1 MKLLKATTIFALSAS
16 LCLASAIIYRLLPSS
31 TFAFSQPLLPK
42 PIPAFYTGG
51 LEQGSGGQLERDWQA
66 YNSSNLFAPSRAQNS
81 ANALMPNS
89 AYPSPESCG
98 SCHTEIYQ
106 NWQQSLHASSATDEA
121 YLAVKELFAFERGEP
136 AVRLCAG
143 CHAPVA
149 LMTGEVG
156 LYNRESASSRQGVSC
171 AFCHTVDASHGGNGA
186 YTSNPSRVRAYL
198 GVPWSNF
205 HTSTTSSSTTSSS
218 TPVSSSAPSSPLEGV
233 AKWLVYQKPDA
244 HKEDMRSPALA
255 TGQVCQSCHQFTIN
269 GVAVQDTWN
278 EWKTSSFARQGTTCQ
293 SCHFSASGDPKRL
306 EPGEIA
312 TGRSRN
318 HVWKHALGGGST
330 TVAGRASSNVTYL
343 KNSLQLEAKRS
354 DSKLE
359 IKVSNIGAGHSI
371 PTGVTDLREL
381 WLEVT
386 AFDARGKT
394 VFSSGV
400 QDAAGVLPRDTRLF
414 HATLLDARDR
424 KLEQHDIWRVAKLG
438 SDTRIPANGSRLERF
453 TLPREATRVQ
463 VRLLWRDFPATFVST
478 VLKKN
483 PASLKTHELHRWETK

>member
-1 MKLLKATTIFALSAS
+1 MRSARATTILLTALILSSAVVIAY
-16 LCLASAIIYRLLPSS
+16 LLLPSS
-31 TFAFSQPLLPK
+31 SFALSQPFLPK

-171 AFCHTVDASHGGNGA
+171 AFCHTVDKSHGGNGA

-205 HTSTTSSSTTSSS
+205 HSSANSSLAASSGS
-218 TPVSSSAPSSPLEGV
+218 TPSSQSASSPLEPI
-233 AKWLVYQKPDA
+233 ATWLVYQKPEA

-293 SCHFSASGDPKRL
+293 SCHFTSSGDPKQL
-306 EPGEIA
+306 EPGEVA
-312 TGRSRN
+312 VGRSRN

-343 KNSLQLEAKRS
+343 KNSLQLEAQR
-354 DSKLE
+354 DGTKLE
-359 IKVSNIGAGHSI
+359 VKVSNVGAGHSL

-381 WLEVT
+381 WLEIT
-386 AFDARGKT
+386 AFDSSGKT

-414 HATLLDARDR
+414 HATLLDARGR
-424 KLEQHDIWRVAKLG
+424 KLEQHDIWRVAQLG
-438 SDTRIPANGSRLERF
+438 VDTRIPANGSRLERF
-453 TLPREATRVQ
+453 SLPRETTRVR

-483 PASLKTHELHRWETK
+483 PASLKTHALHRWETK

>member
-1 MKLLKATTIFALSAS
+1 MSSFRATSVLSTVLLVFSGLVVA
-16 LCLASAIIYRLLPSS
+16 YLLIPSS
-31 TFAFSQPLLPK
+31 TLAVLQPLIPK

-51 LEQGSGGQLERDWQA
+51 LEQGSGGQLERDWQN
-66 YNSSNLFAPSRAQNS
+66 YGSSNLFAPSRAQNS

-98 SCHTEIYQ
+98 SCHAEIYQ

-171 AFCHTVDASHGGNGA
+171 AFCHTVDQSHGGNGA
-186 YTSNPSRVRAYL
+186 YTSHPSRVRAYL
-198 GVPWSNF
+198 GVPWSTF
-205 HTSTTSSSTTSSS
+205 HSSTPSSSTSGSSS
-218 TPVSSSAPSSPLEGV
+218 PSSSQSAASPLEPM

-278 EWKTSSFARQGTTCQ
+278 EWRTSSFARQGTTCQ
-293 SCHFSASGDPKRL
+293 SCHFPSSGDPKTL

-312 TGRSRN
+312 VGRSRD

-343 KNSLQLEAKRS
+343 KNSLKLEATRTNS
-354 DSKLE
+354 TLE
-359 IKVSNIGAGHSI
+359 VKVSNIGVGHSI

-386 AFDARGKT
+386 ALDSSGKIML
-394 VFSSGV
+394 SSGV

-414 HATLLDARDR
+414 HATLLDARGR

-438 SDTRIPANGSRLERF
+438 VDTRIPANGSRLERF
-453 TLPREATRVQ
+453 VLPRETARVR

-483 PASLKTHELHRWETK
+483 PSSLKTHELHVWESK